1 MNRNNGLIFC
11 EVEGDNW
18 HLRRESD
25 GGVLIIN
32 GSKVI
37 ELNQAGYRYVALFL
51 KKGANDNKTIW
62 SMLRY

>member
-1 MNRNNGLIFC
+1 MNRNNSLVFY

-37 ELNQAGYRYVALFL
+37 ELNKAGYRYVALF
-51 KKGANDNKTIW
+51 
-62 SMLRY
+62 